1 MLKRRLD
8 ERLVGLLVVSGAVVG
23 PYRRKRGRITRGEA
37 RALRNVL
44 CSADERALLDP
55 ELVSSITVE
64 DMQTLCR
71 YAGD

>member
-1 MLKRRLD
+1 MLKRKLD
-8 ERLVGLLVVSGAVVG
+8 EKFFGLLTMSGAVVG

-37 RALRNVL
+37 RALRNIL